1 MRPTTVAVI
10 GAGWAGCA
18 AAVELTRAGAKVTLY
33 EAARTAGGRARRI
46 DYQGQT
52 LDNGQHILLG
62 AYRESLQMMQRVGL
76 QPSQMLMRLPLQM
89 RYPNNEDGMDLLAPR
104 LPAPLHLV
112 MGVLRAKGLS
122 LADKLSLARFA
133 SAARWMGWRLNLDCT
148 VAELLARFDQ
158 TNRLIKLMWRP
169 LCIAAL
175 NTPPERASAK
185 VFLAVLRDSLGARRA
200 ASDMLLPQTD
210 LSALFP
216 DAAISWLQKQG
227 GTVMMGHRVNSIHAD
242 DTGWTTSSEQR
253 SDHYQHVVIATAA
266 KHAQSLLSGIDDVLA
281 NQLNFDYEAIT
292 TCYLQYA
299 ATVHLP
305 STMLALIDEP
315 ERQRWGQFVFDRGQ
329 LNAAQAGLL
338 AVVISASGMAT
349 EHVGKIQEVAGL
361 ASTTAQQTQE
371 TPAYSLEA
379 AVAQQLAHDLHMPE
393 LATPV
398 WSKAITEKRATFAC
412 VPDMRRPSTATTH
425 PGLWLA
431 GDFTESGYPATI
443 EGAVRSGV
451 KVAADILG

>member
-33 EAARTAGGRARRI
+33 EATRTAGGRARRI
-46 DYQGQT
+46 DYQGHT

-62 AYRESLQMMQRVGL
+62 AYRESLRLMQQVGL
-76 QPSQMLMRLPLQM
+76 QPSQLLMRLPLQM
-89 RYPNNEDGMDLLAPR
+89 RYPDNEVGMDLLAPR

-122 LADKLSLARFA
+122 LADKLSLARFS
-133 SAARWMGWRLNLDCT
+133 SAARWMGWQLNQDCT

-158 TNRLIKLMWRP
+158 TDRLIKLMWRP

-200 ASDMLLPQTD
+200 ASDMLLPRTD
-210 LSALFP
+210 LSTLFP

-242 DTGWTTSSEQR
+242 DAGWTINSAQR
-253 SDHYQHVVIATAA
+253 SDHYQHVVIATAPM
-266 KHAQSLLSGIDDVLA
+266 HAQTLLKDTDHALSESLS
-281 NQLNFDYEAIT
+281 FDYEAIT

-299 ATVHLP
+299 PTVRLP
-305 STMLALIDEP
+305 APMLALIDDP
-315 ERQRWGQFVFDRGQ
+315 DSQCWGQFVFDRGQ
-329 LNAAQAGLL
+329 LDDKQAGLL
-338 AVVISASGMAT
+338 AVVISAT
-349 EHVGKIQEVAGL
+349 
-361 ASTTAQQTQE
+361 QQTTVQ
-371 TPAYSLEA
+371 SLEA
-379 AVAQQLAHDLHMPE
+379 AVAQQLAHDLRLPE
-393 LATPV
+393 LANPV

-412 VPDMRRPSTATTH
+412 VPDMQRPSTATTH

-431 GDFTESGYPATI
+431 GDYTASGYPATI

-451 KVAADILG
+451 KVAADILGGTVSA

>member
-18 AAVELTRAGAKVTLY
+18 AAVELTRAGAKATLY

-46 DYQGQT
+46 DYQGHA

-62 AYRESLQMMQRVGL
+62 AYRESLRLMQQVGL
-76 QPSQMLMRLPLQM
+76 QPSQLLMRLPLQM
-89 RYPNNEDGMDLLAPR
+89 RYPDNEVGMDLLAPR

-122 LADKLSLARFA
+122 LADKLSLARFS
-133 SAARWMGWRLNLDCT
+133 SAARWMGWQLNQDCT

-158 TNRLIKLMWRP
+158 TDRLIKLMWRP

-200 ASDMLLPQTD
+200 ASDMLLPRTD
-210 LSALFP
+210 LSTLFP

-227 GTVMMGHRVNSIHAD
+227 GKVMMGHRVNSIHAD
-242 DTGWTTSSEQR
+242 DAGWTINSAQR
-253 SDHYQHVVIATAA
+253 SDHYQHVVIATAPM
-266 KHAQSLLSGIDDVLA
+266 HAQTLLKDTDHALSESLS
-281 NQLNFDYEAIT
+281 FDYEAIT

-299 ATVHLP
+299 PSVRLP
-305 STMLALIDEP
+305 APMLALIDDP
-315 ERQRWGQFVFDRGQ
+315 ESQRWGQFVFDRGQ
-329 LNAAQAGLL
+329 LDDKQAGLL
-338 AVVISASGMAT
+338 AVVISAT
-349 EHVGKIQEVAGL
+349 
-361 ASTTAQQTQE
+361 QQTTVQ
-371 TPAYSLEA
+371 SLEA
-379 AVAQQLAHDLHMPE
+379 AVAQQLAHDLRLPE
-393 LATPV
+393 LANPV

-412 VPDMRRPSTATTH
+412 VPDMQRPSTATTH

-431 GDFTESGYPATI
+431 GDYTASDYPATI

-451 KVAADILG
+451 KVAAAIRAETKATAKAK

>member
-18 AAVELTRAGAKVTLY
+18 AAVELTRAGAKATLY

-46 DYQGQT
+46 DYQGHA

-62 AYRESLQMMQRVGL
+62 AYRESLRLMQQVGL
-76 QPSQMLMRLPLQM
+76 QPSQLLMRLPLQM
-89 RYPNNEDGMDLLAPR
+89 RYPDNEVGMDLLAPR

-112 MGVLRAKGLS
+112 MGVLRAKGLPF
-122 LADKLSLARFA
+122 ADKLSLARFS
-133 SAARWMGWRLNLDCT
+133 SAARWMGWQLNQDCT

-158 TNRLIKLMWRP
+158 TDRLIKLMWRP

-200 ASDMLLPQTD
+200 ASDMLLPRTD
-210 LSALFP
+210 LSTLFP

-227 GTVMMGHRVNSIHAD
+227 GTVMMVHRVNSIHSD
-242 DTGWTTSSEQR
+242 DAGWTINSAQR
-253 SDHYQHVVIATAA
+253 SDHYQHVVIATAPM
-266 KHAQSLLSGIDDVLA
+266 HAQTLLKDTDHALSESLS
-281 NQLNFDYEAIT
+281 FDYEAIT

-299 ATVHLP
+299 PSVRLP
-305 STMLALIDEP
+305 APMLALIDDP
-315 ERQRWGQFVFDRGQ
+315 DSQCWGQFVFDRGQ
-329 LNAAQAGLL
+329 LDDKQAGLL
-338 AVVISASGMAT
+338 AVVISAT
-349 EHVGKIQEVAGL
+349 
-361 ASTTAQQTQE
+361 QQTTVQ
-371 TPAYSLEA
+371 SLEA
-379 AVAQQLAHDLHMPE
+379 AVAQQLAHDLRLPE
-393 LATPV
+393 LANPV

-412 VPDMRRPSTATTH
+412 VPDMQRPSTATTH

-431 GDFTESGYPATI
+431 GDYTASDYPATI

-451 KVAADILG
+451 KVAADILGGTVSA